1 MLRVEFITAAEKGL
15 GSIDKHIAQRIL
27 KKIRWLAEN
36 AEYIN
41 HAPLSA
47 QFRGTYKLRVGDYR
61 VVYTIE
67 RDDTDFVLIHLV
79 GHRSEIYKLK

>member
-1 MLRVEFITAAEKGL
+1 MLRIEFAKVAEKGL
-15 GSIDKHIAQRIL
+15 GNIEKHIAQRIL

-41 HAPLSA
+41 HESLTA
-47 QFRGTYKLRVGDYR
+47 QFRRTYKLRVGEYR

-67 RDDTDFVLIHLV
+67 RNNADFLLIH
-79 GHRSEIYKLK
+79 